1 MEEQQE
7 GYYYRRSTSHYAAL
21 LSTLAQDPLLL
32 PDVPDSPDLA
42 TVDALVSAEL
52 GNAMRLSVVRMDASS
67 FGTSIATSQY
77 DDLWWSDVLVP
88 PTATVRSLKAAI
100 TKRINELEEQ
110 ELGHRH
116 FSWRH
121 VWGSFCLCHGN
132 VKLVGD
138 STVLRDV
145 GVRDRDQGSWP
156 PFPCK
161 EATRLAIERR
171 C

>member
-1 MEEQQE
+1 MEEQH
-7 GYYYRRSTSHYAAL
+7 STSHYAAL

-32 PDVPDSPDLA
+32 PDVPHNPDLA

-67 FGTSIATSQY
+67 F
-77 DDLWWSDVLVP
+77 DVLAP

-145 GVRDRDQGSWP
+145 GVRDRDQIR
-156 PFPCK
+156 F
-161 EATRLAIERR
+161 EAHVTSREAGLHSRAKRR
-171 C
+171 RVWR